1 MMRGRGERPAT
12 RPPASTG
19 FGDAAVEE
27 TARLTES
34 IKELLSGGRE
44 ERLGQILEDAYP
56 ADVATALRELPVPER
71 VHVFRLLPPTQAGA
85 VLSELD
91 DQTLLELVRAL
102 DEHEVSRILDRM
114 PPDHVV
120 EVVEELPKEQAD
132 KILDLMEEEKS
143 EEVQELLEYPENTA
157 GRLMSREFVAVHE
170 NATVAQAIEHIRK
183 AATGDDAFY
192 LYVVDDH
199 DHLVGLVPLHR
210 LLTAD
215 PAVPVRAIRKED
227 VESVPVDTDQEEVAR
242 LVQRYNVIEVPV
254 VDGNH
259 RLLGTIS
266 VDDVIDVI
274 HEEATEDIQR
284 LGGVPGDETVLDP
297 PEAVFAKRL
306 VWRMIN
312 LGTAVLAASVI
323 GVFET
328 SIQALAT
335 LAVFMPIVASM
346 GGIGTTQTATVVIR
360 GIALGEMTAGVL
372 RRVLYKEVWLAFMT
386 GMANGLVLALIAYL
400 WKGSWLLAIILGVAL
415 VFNMVVA
422 AVVGTLVPI
431 ALKTFR
437 VDPAI
442 ASSVIITTFTDVC
455 GFFSFLGLATL
466 MIRFLL

>member
-1 MMRGRGERPAT
+1 M
-12 RPPASTG
+12 
-19 FGDAAVEE
+19 EE

-34 IKELLSGGRE
+34 IKELLGSGRE
-44 ERLGQILEDAYP
+44 ERLVEILEDAHS
-56 ADVATALRELPVPER
+56 ADIGSALRELPVPER
-71 VHVFRLLPPTQAGA
+71 VHVFRLLPATQAGA

-102 DEHEVSRILDRM
+102 DEHEVSRILDQM

-215 PAVPVRAIRKED
+215 PAMPIRTIRTED
-227 VESVPVDTDQEEVAR
+227 VASVPVDTDQEEVAR

-284 LGGVPGDETVLDP
+284 LGGVAGDETVLDP
-297 PEAVFAKRL
+297 PARVFPKRL
-306 VWRMIN
+306 IWRLIN
-312 LGTAVLAASVI
+312 LGTALLAASVI
-323 GVFET
+323 GLFEG
-328 SIQALAT
+328 SIRTLAT
-335 LAVFMPIVASM
+335 LAIFMPIVASM
-346 GGIGTTQTATVVIR
+346 GGIGTTQTATVVVR

-372 RRVLYKEVWLAFMT
+372 GRVLWKEVRLGLVT
-386 GMANGLVLALIAYL
+386 GVANGLVLAVIAYL
-400 WKGSWLLAIILGVAL
+400 WKGGWLLAFILGLAL

-422 AVVGTLVPI
+422 AVVGTLVPV

-442 ASSVIITTFTDVC
+442 ASSVIITTFTDVF

-466 MIRFLL
+466 LMRFLL